1 MQVLLALEAV
11 VGGCTLIVFIFI
23 FICMQRAMFNFVG
36 NHTVNSITPFL
47 VSRLCYGAPPPV
59 VCYIYQLFSWLECK
73 KKKLQKYF
81 FSLSFS
87 QEGIVSLT
95 SSLCILKIRV
105 PLSQCL
111 GFFFYFSN
119 NWGSSHKG
127 VVRPTYSEQFGGAHA
142 NCRVGDHN
150 PKLIDHCPCK

>member
-1 MQVLLALEAV
+1 
-11 VGGCTLIVFIFI
+11 
-23 FICMQRAMFNFVG
+23 MFDFLG

-59 VCYIYQLFSWLECK
+59 VCYIYQLFSWSECKK
-73 KKKLQKYF
+73 KKKLQKYI

-111 GFFFYFSN
+111 GLFFN
-119 NWGSSHKG
+119 NWGSLHKG
-127 VVRPTYSEQFGGAHA
+127 VVRLTYFEQFGGAHA

-150 PKLIDHCPCK
+150 PKLIDHLPLQMRLSYNLSAMWCTTFSSY